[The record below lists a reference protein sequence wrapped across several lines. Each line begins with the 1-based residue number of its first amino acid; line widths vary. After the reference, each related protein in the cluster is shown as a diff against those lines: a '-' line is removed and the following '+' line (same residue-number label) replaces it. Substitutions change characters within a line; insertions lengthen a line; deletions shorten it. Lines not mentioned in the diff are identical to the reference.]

1 MIRPREAAGQIPA
14 FAVVMRLRH
23 PEQFGTVVEEAWQ
36 KAIGLVNFT
45 RGQKA
50 QPGMII
56 DRPVY
61 QETKY
66 TVACFSPAD
75 ANDKTKPDTRFNVRP
90 TLAMP
95 GKYLILSSTDS
106 LARDLI
112 DALGREAGQPVQP
125 VAQTHSVLDIDGGQ
139 VVSIL
144 RANRETIV
152 RGDMVKKG
160 RSQQESEAGIDLLI
174 NLVRLVDQVRLSLGT
189 DKDLTQAQLTMKL
202 Q

>member
-1 MIRPREAAGQIPA
+1 M
-14 FAVVMRLRH
+14 VLRLRH

-66 TVACFSPAD
+66 TVAYFSPAD

-95 GKYLILSSTDS
+95 GKYLILSSTDG

-112 DALGREAGQPVQP
+112 DVLGREAGQPVQP

-174 NLVRLVDQVRLSLGT
+174 NLVRLVDQVKLSLGT
-189 DKDLTQAQLTMKL
+189 EKDLTQAQLTIKL
-202 Q
+202 SLP